1 MKVHYGFENI
11 EKIKNPVVT
20 TGSFDGVHVGHRVIL
35 NRLNTL
41 ANQNNGESVLITFH
55 PHPRKVLFPEKAK
68 ELFLINSQKEK
79 KYLLETVGIN
89 HVIIV
94 EFTREFAK
102 VTSDE
107 FVQNYLLRK
116 LNAHTIIVGFNHHFG
131 HNREGDYKY
140 LYDLSKKQNFSVEEI
155 PMQDIENEAVSSTRI
170 RKAIKQGHI
179 GRANA
184 YLDHPY
190 FIIGDTKTITEDY
203 LKNTCNSIEILIEE
217 DIKMLPPDGRYAA
230 KTIIN
235 GKSNNVMCEVIENRV
250 FIHSLS
256 DDSLPVNE
264 LVYLEM
270 HKTIRLFNETNN
282 YNTFDFDRN
291 DVKELI
297 Y

>member
-11 EKIKNPVVT
+11 ENIKNPVVT

-41 ANQNNGESVLITFH
+41 ASENDGESVLITFH

-68 ELFLINSQKEK
+68 DIFLINSQREK

-94 EFTREFAK
+94 EFTKEFAK
-102 VTSDE
+102 ITSSE
-107 FVQNYLLRK
+107 FVQDYLLGK
-116 LNAHTIIVGFNHHFG
+116 LKAHTIIVGFNHHFG

-170 RKAIKQGHI
+170 RKAINQGHI

-190 FIIGDTKTITEDY
+190 FIIGQTKP
-203 LKNTCNSIEILIEE
+203 LHKNYSKNSFESLEILIEE
-217 DIKMLPPDGRYAA
+217 DIKMLPPNGRYAA
-230 KTIIN
+230 KTIVN
-235 GKSNNVMCEVIENRV
+235 NESNNVMCELIDNKVL
-250 FIHSLS
+250 IHSIS
-256 DDSLPVNE
+256 NIRLPVNE

-270 HKTIRLFNETNN
+270 HKTIRLFNETDNN
-282 YNTFDFDRN
+282 NTFDFDKN